1 MAHSASRTRSF
12 AVAGDCRLV
21 ASAYDRRM
29 STDLLALPA
38 RNEAGELHVV
48 VETPQGSRVKIKYS
62 PTMRALV
69 VSRSLALGVTY
80 PFDWGF
86 VPSTRAPDGDP
97 VDAMVLSDAPTH
109 PGIVVC
115 CRPLAVLKVEQN
127 AKEGGRQRN
136 DRLIVTPVATGR
148 PTPELTPRFR
158 EELEAF
164 FLVATLFADKDLRI
178 LGWGDAAQAEALVDQ
193 SGTGRH

>member
-1 MAHSASRTRSF
+1 MA
-12 AVAGDCRLV
+12 
-21 ASAYDRRM
+21 
-29 STDLLALPA
+29 TDLLRLPA
-38 RNEAGELHVV
+38 RNDGGDLHVV

-62 PTMRALV
+62 PDMQVLV

-97 VDAMVLSDAPTH
+97 IDAMVLSDAPTH

-136 DRLIVTPVATGR
+136 DRLIVEPVAIER
-148 PTPELTPRFR
+148 PTPALTPRFR

-164 FLVATLFADKDLRI
+164 FLLATLFAGKDLRI
-178 LGWGDAAQAEALVDQ
+178 LGWGDAADADALVERTATK
-193 SGTGRH
+193 GH